1 MHANNKSKMALKGKL
16 LSKKEID
23 FLYTYL
29 NSSSPTSYEM
39 PGQQIWLEYLKPLVD
54 TYEVDNYGSA
64 YGVINA
70 DADYKIVIEAH
81 VDEISWYVKYID
93 DDGYIYVLKNG
104 GSDVLIAPSQRAN
117 FHTKNGFVK
126 GVFGWPAVHLRTSK
140 SPSPNLNNIFI
151 DVGASSKKEVIEMG
165 INVGTVVTFDADL
178 MPLNDGKLYAGRA
191 LDNRIGGFII
201 AQVARLLKE
210 NNKKLPFG
218 LYIVNAV
225 MEEVGLRGAQMMAH
239 NIKPDVAIITDVG
252 HDTCTPMVEKK
263 NEGEFKC
270 GKGPIVTYGP
280 AVQNN
285 LLQLIIDTADK
296 NNIPYQLEAVS
307 RSTGTDTDAFAFSNA
322 GVVSALISM
331 PLRYMHTTVETI
343 NIEDVENLIR
353 LYYHTLL
360 NIEANHNFKYFS

>member
-1 MHANNKSKMALKGKL
+1 MALKEKL

-39 PGQQIWLEYLKPLVD
+39 PGQKIWLEYLKPFIE
-54 TYEVDNYGSA
+54 TYEVDNYGTA

-70 DADYKIVIEAH
+70 DADYKVVIEAH

-93 DDGYIYVLKNG
+93 DDGYIYVLRNG
-104 GSDVLIAPSQRAN
+104 GSDALIAPSQRVN
-117 FHTKNGFVK
+117 LHTKKGFVK
-126 GVFGWPAVHLRTSK
+126 GVFGWPAIHLRTSK
-140 SPSPNLNNIFI
+140 SPNPNPNNIFV
-151 DVGASSKKEVIEMG
+151 DVGASSKKEVLAMG
-165 INVGTVVTFDADL
+165 INIGTIVTFEAGL
-178 MPLNDGKLYAGRA
+178 MPLNEGKLYAGRA
-191 LDNRIGGFII
+191 VDNRIGGFII

-210 NNKKLPFG
+210 NKKKLPFG

-225 MEEVGLRGAQMMAH
+225 MEEVGLRGAEMIART
-239 NIKPDVAIITDVG
+239 IKPDVAIVTDVG
-252 HDTCTPMVEKK
+252 HDTCTPLVEKK
-263 NEGEFKC
+263 HEGEFKC
-270 GKGPIVTYGP
+270 GKGPILTYGP

-296 NNIPYQLEAVS
+296 NKIPYQLEAVS
-307 RSTGTDTDAFAFSNA
+307 RRTGTDTDAFAFSNT

-343 NIEDVENLIR
+343 SITDVENTIR

-360 NIEANHNFKYFS
+360 KIEANHNFKYFS